1 VSRVCSEAGQSSQ
14 SSEAKPQSRDYPPG
28 NSESSFSER
37 IFAKLRVAAALR
49 QVFLVVALFALGRSA
64 FADLPQPRFD
74 RLKPLGASAGT
85 SIEAEILGAD
95 IEGVETL
102 LFDHPGLSATRVVG
116 KDRFFQITVAADVR
130 PGTYD
135 VYLVGRFGVSNPR
148 LFAVSVDLVEVA
160 DNGANREAA
169 SAQAIEVNSVVNG
182 TIDGN
187 SEDFYRVALKKGQR
201 VVIDCQAQRL
211 DSELDATMTL
221 TSASGS
227 LLASSGDYYGQDP
240 MIDYVAASDGEV
252 IVALHDLSYRG
263 GYPYR
268 LVVSDRPQVEN
279 VFPPVL
285 QAGQP
290 ATLTARGRNLT
301 SIGGAAGKP
310 TGDGSLPLDQLPFS
324 VAAPSPEFGA
334 SRPYEFFSHPTHHS
348 VQPTAATCTLAGL
361 QVRPEQTN
369 GVWDAQPVLVTDDP
383 VTLEAE
389 PNNSQDDAQP
399 LTLPAVVAGRFDHAR
414 DADWFAFQVDENGP
428 YSFDVYCER
437 IAGRADAY
445 LVIVDDN
452 GNRVQELDDFGHRV
466 NAFDGHLRD
475 PSQTINLSKDRQY
488 KVLVQDRYQRGGER
502 YQYVLEIRRPQP
514 DFFAAAIHRAN
525 QNPAGTTV
533 LTGGAT
539 YLDIVIHQKNYN
551 GPVTISAEALPPG
564 VHFQPTGIPNNS
576 RGNFVLWADDAA
588 AEWTG
593 FVKLFATGEIDGQEF
608 RREVRPY
615 ARVWNNS
622 GTSQPQRSLALAVRR
637 SAPFSVSISPDQ
649 IEVEAGQAADL
660 TVELKRLWPDFKSKV
675 TVQPLNFPGQFKL
688 GNFDIQSGETSKP
701 MKIDVQQNTQPG
713 EYTLTLQC
721 QAQVP
726 FNKDPEANDRP
737 NTLVTLPGRPVTL
750 KVIPAAQK

>member
-1 VSRVCSEAGQSSQ
+1 MRSVVARRLACGLAVLLA
-14 SSEAKPQSRDYPPG
+14 
-28 NSESSFSER
+28 
-37 IFAKLRVAAALR
+37 VAAN
-49 QVFLVVALFALGRSA
+49 A

-85 SIEAEILGAD
+85 TIEVEILGAD
-95 IEGVETL
+95 IEGVESL
-102 LFDHPGLSATRVVG
+102 LFDHPGLSATRVAE
-116 KDRFFQITVAADVR
+116 KDRFFQITIAADVT

-148 LFAVSVDLVEVA
+148 LFAVSSGLTDVA
-160 DNGANREAA
+160 DNGDNREVAK
-169 SAQAIEVNSVVNG
+169 AQTIEVNSAVNG

-187 SEDFYRVALKKGQR
+187 AEDFYRVAVKKGQR
-201 VVIDCQAQRL
+201 VVIDCQAQRI

-268 LVVSDRPQVEN
+268 LVVSDRPQIEN
-279 VFPPVL
+279 VFPPAL

-301 SIGGAAGKP
+301 SVGGTAGKP
-310 TGDGSLPLDQLPFS
+310 TDDGSLPLDQLQFS
-324 VAAPSPEFGA
+324 VAVPSPEFAA
-334 SRPYEFFSHPTHHS
+334 SRPYEFLSHPTHHS
-348 VQPTAATCTLAGL
+348 VLPTAATCTLAGL
-361 QVRPEQTN
+361 QVRPEQAS
-369 GVWDAQPVLVTDDP
+369 GVWDAQPVLVTSDP

-389 PNNSQDDAQP
+389 PNNAQDAAQP
-399 LTLPAVVAGRFDHAR
+399 LILPAVVAGRFDQPR

-452 GNRVQELDDFGHRV
+452 GNRVQELDDFGHRI

-475 PSQTINLSKDRQY
+475 PSQTVNLSKDRKY
-488 KVLVQDRYQRGGER
+488 KVLVQDRYQRGGDR
-502 YQYVLEIRRPQP
+502 YQYVLEIRKPQP
-514 DFFAAAIHRAN
+514 DFFAAAIHRSN

-533 LTGGAT
+533 FTGGAT

-551 GPVTISAEALPPG
+551 GQVTITAEGLPPD
-564 VHFQPTGIPNNS
+564 VHFQPTGVPNNS
-576 RGNFVLWADDAA
+576 RGNFVLWADDDA

-593 FVKLFATGEIDGQEF
+593 FVKLFATGEIDGQAF

-615 ARVWNNS
+615 SRVWNNS
-622 GTSQPQRSLALAVRR
+622 GTSQPQRSLALAVRK
-637 SAPFSVSISPDQ
+637 SAPFSVAIVPEQ
-649 IEVEAGQAADL
+649 IDIEAGKTAEL
-660 TVELKRLWPDFKSKV
+660 TVELKRLWPDFKEKV

-688 GNFDIQSGETSKP
+688 GNFDIQASETSKP
-701 MKIDVQQNTQPG
+701 LKIDVQPNTQPG

-726 FNKDPEANDRP
+726 FNKDPEAKDPP
-737 NTLVTLPGRPVTL
+737 NTLFTLPSGPVPL

>member
-1 VSRVCSEAGQSSQ
+1 MSSVVDRRVVSGLA
-14 SSEAKPQSRDYPPG
+14 
-28 NSESSFSER
+28 
-37 IFAKLRVAAALR
+37 
-49 QVFLVVALFALGRSA
+49 VFLAIGTAAV
-64 FADLPQPRFD
+64 ADLPQPRFD

-85 SIEAEILGAD
+85 TIEVEIAGAD
-95 IEGVETL
+95 IEDVETL
-102 LFDHPGLSATRVVG
+102 LFDHPGLSATRVAE
-116 KDRFFQITVAADVR
+116 KDRFFQITIAADVT

-148 LFAVSVDLVEVA
+148 LFAVSSNLADVA
-160 DNGANREAA
+160 DNGDNREVAK
-169 SAQAIEVNSVVNG
+169 AQAIEVNSAVNG

-187 SEDFYRVALKKGQR
+187 AEDFYRIALKKGQR
-201 VVIDCQAQRL
+201 VTIDCQAQRL

-221 TSASGS
+221 TSATGS

-240 MIDYVAASDGEV
+240 MIDYVASADEDV

-268 LVVSDRPQVEN
+268 LVVTDRPQIEN
-279 VFPPVL
+279 VFPPAL

-301 SIGGAAGKP
+301 SVGGAAGKP
-310 TGDGSLPLDQLPFS
+310 TDDGSLPLDQLQFS

-334 SRPYEFFSHPTHHS
+334 FRPYEFLSHPTHHS
-348 VQPTAATCTLAGL
+348 VLPTAATCTLAGL
-361 QVRPEQTN
+361 QVRPEQAN
-369 GVWDAQPVLVTDDP
+369 GVWDAQPVLLTSDP

-389 PNNSQDDAQP
+389 PNNAQDAAQP
-399 LTLPAVVAGRFDHAR
+399 LTLPAVVAGRFDEPR
-414 DADWFAFQVDENGP
+414 DADWFAFQVEENGP

-452 GNRVQELDDFGHRV
+452 GNRVQELDDFGHRI

-475 PSQTINLSKDRQY
+475 PSQTVNLSKDRKY
-488 KVLVQDRYQRGGER
+488 KVLVQDRYQRGGDR
-502 YQYVLEIRRPQP
+502 YQYVLEIRKPQP
-514 DFFAAAIHRAN
+514 DFFAAAIHRSN
-525 QNPAGTTV
+525 PNPAGTTV
-533 LTGGAT
+533 FSGGAT
-539 YLDIVIHQKNYN
+539 YLDVVIHQKNYN
-551 GPVTISAEALPPG
+551 GQVTISAEDLPPG
-564 VHFQPTGIPNNS
+564 VHFQPTGVPNNS
-576 RGNFVLWADDAA
+576 RGNFVLWADDDA

-593 FVKLFATGEIDGQEF
+593 FVKLFATGEIDGQTF

-615 ARVWNNS
+615 SRVWNNS
-622 GTSQPQRSLALAVRR
+622 GTSQPQRSLALAVRQ
-637 SAPFSVSISPDQ
+637 SAPFSVAIVPEQ
-649 IEVEAGQAADL
+649 IEIEAGKTAEL
-660 TVELKRLWPDFKSKV
+660 TVELKRLWPDFKEKV

-688 GNFDIQSGETSKP
+688 GNFDIQASEASKP
-701 MKIDVQQNTQPG
+701 LKIDVQQNTQPG

-726 FNKDPEANDRP
+726 FNKDPEAKDRP
-737 NTLVTLPGRPVTL
+737 NTLVTLPSRPVTL